1 MHNMAEMSPTEEY
14 LLSTQTSPRPERTWL
29 TIWGQFCHGLTIS
42 PSRIF
47 QGSCNKKKCLVE
59 ILKLVSSPKHLYSPN
74 SVHNSNI
81 QFQSNHTVVL
91 MRFNLLC
98 LTTAAAAAA
107 ITTTTT
113 ASSST
118 ISSGASAPITSS
130 RVSAVVAPDV
140 GCSVVVMMVAAAGAA
155 TAVLL
160 LVCHGGLCRVVVAC
174 GDLLLSEEWKT
185 HCCGFALLADDV
197 LVCCVLCV
205 VCCFALWAM
214 VVFVCFVCRSSGRVK
229 GV

>member
-1 MHNMAEMSPTEEY
+1 MAEMSPTEEY

-107 ITTTTT
+107 AITTTTT

-197 LVCCVLCV
+197 LVCCVLFCPLGYGGVCV
-205 VCCFALWAM
+205 FCVSLKW
-214 VVFVCFVCRSSGRVK
+214 
-229 GV
+229 